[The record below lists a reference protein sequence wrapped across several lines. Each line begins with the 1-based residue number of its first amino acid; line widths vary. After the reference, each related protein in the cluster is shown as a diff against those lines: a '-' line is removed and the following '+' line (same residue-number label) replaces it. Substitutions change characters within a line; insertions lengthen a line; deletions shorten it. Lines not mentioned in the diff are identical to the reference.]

1 MVEVDLQVERSIAL
15 HAAVA
20 AKLRDHPELIERAA
34 AKVEVWLARGGRS
47 SALLTRWRDVLGRA
61 PEDIASF
68 LTDRSEEAAWLRK
81 ASPFAG
87 ALSPQ
92 ERWRVL
98 REVKARREPLVGR

>member
-1 MVEVDLQVERSIAL
+1 MVGTDLQVERSIAL

-20 AKLRDHPELIERAA
+20 AKLRDQPELIRRAL
-34 AKVEVWLARGGRS
+34 AKVDEWLERGGRS
-47 SALLTRWRDVLGRA
+47 TALLLRWRQILDRPTDDV
-61 PEDIASF
+61 ASF

-98 REVKARREPLVGR
+98 REVKARLEAAA